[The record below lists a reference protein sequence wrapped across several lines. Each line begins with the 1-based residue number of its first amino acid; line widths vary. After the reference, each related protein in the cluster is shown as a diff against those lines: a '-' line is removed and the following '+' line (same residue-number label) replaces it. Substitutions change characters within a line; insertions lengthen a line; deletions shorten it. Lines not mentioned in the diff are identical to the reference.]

1 MTHETTAST
10 VVHSL
15 EMMQER
21 KKLKLVSRLFCWF
34 YSQKGMQTNY
44 FTFFFNEG
52 EIVCACA
59 LVQER
64 KKGLETNPTD

>member
-1 MTHETTAST
+1 
-10 VVHSL
+10 
-15 EMMQER
+15 
-21 KKLKLVSRLFCWF
+21 
-34 YSQKGMQTNY
+34 MQTNY

-64 KKGLETNPTD
+64 KKGLETNPTDWERGFLLPFSLSLSFKIQSNVCEKLF